1 MWHWFCS
8 LSQSGG
14 LSDLDLKIGSIEVD
28 MAPKNGASRKEKG
41 LEGKYANYFAVGYNA
56 HEYIFDFGQHYS
68 ESETAKLHTRII
80 TSPAYAK
87 AFLKMLRDSIDQYEQ
102 YHGIIDK

>member
-1 MWHWFCS
+1 
-8 LSQSGG
+8 
-14 LSDLDLKIGSIEVD
+14 
-28 MAPKNGASRKEKG
+28 MAPKNRAARKDNK

-56 HEYIFDFGQHYS
+56 HEYIFDFGQNYS

-87 AFLKMLRDSIDQYEQ
+87 TLLEMLGDSIDQYEQ